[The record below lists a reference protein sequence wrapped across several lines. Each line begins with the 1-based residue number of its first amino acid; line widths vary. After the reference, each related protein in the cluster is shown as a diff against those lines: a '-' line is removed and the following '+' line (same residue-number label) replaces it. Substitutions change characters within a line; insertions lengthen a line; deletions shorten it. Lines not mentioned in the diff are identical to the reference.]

1 MSLNLSSTTDNVDL
15 IYNGLS
21 DKYETLYPFLRDVN
35 NEGGL
40 TLLTKEEMENKQA
53 RILTCCY
60 LSFTMFLMQIPCS
73 IVSFNSFLFIKNK
86 RLFISSEGFS
96 TLEKNAL
103 ICYQRAMLP
112 FQSGVTTLMAVW
124 RPFCLNSNFLGRV

>member
-1 MSLNLSSTTDNVDL
+1 MDCITRWIWLVSSWPKYILSRMSLNLSSTTDNVDL

-53 RILTCCY
+53 RILTRC
-60 LSFTMFLMQIPCS
+60 
-73 IVSFNSFLFIKNK
+73 
-86 RLFISSEGFS
+86 
-96 TLEKNAL
+96 
-103 ICYQRAMLP
+103 
-112 FQSGVTTLMAVW
+112 
-124 RPFCLNSNFLGRV
+124 